1 MQYDARVSEYLLELL
16 RSALNNTTSKE
27 KPEDVSWNA
36 VYALAHKH
44 SVTAL
49 AFFAIQKL
57 KNPPEQEL
65 FQIWQTQNS
74 KILVKGAN
82 QENELALLS
91 DCFEKNAIAYMPLK
105 GSVIRDLFPLPYLR
119 EMSDLDILIPV
130 EKLQQA
136 CQLCEAMGYRTN
148 SRVEHHIELHKLP
161 YMNIELHSGLIAS
174 FYEYYEYY
182 KDPWTKAYRYN
193 NDYRYAMRN
202 EDLYLYFL
210 THAAKHYFN
219 SGTGIRSVIDIYV
232 FNRAYRPSM
241 DTRYIAQELKKLNL
255 ERFAR
260 QIEQLAQYW
269 FAENRTKTSD
279 EVIEMQS
286 YVLSSATYGT
296 QSNRDANQIRRYMQK
311 GKSESNAR
319 MAMFWHMTFLP
330 CEEMQPM
337 FPVLKKVPILLPF
350 CWIARWLR
358 ILFTKPKSITDSYK
372 RVQNIQIYDKNKDS

>member
-119 EMSDLDILIPV
+119 EMSDLDILIPA

-136 CQLCEAMGYRTN
+136 CELCEAMGYQTN
-148 SRVEHHIELHKLP
+148 SKVEHHVELRRLP
-161 YMNIELHSGLIAS
+161 YMNIELHMGLIAS
-174 FYEYYEYY
+174 SYAYFEYY
-182 KDPWTKAYRYN
+182 KDPWAKAYLQN
-193 NDYRYAMRN
+193 NNYRYAMRN

-210 THAAKHYFN
+210 THAAKHYIN

-232 FNRAYRPSM
+232 FNRAYRRSM
-241 DTRYIAQELKKLNL
+241 DTQYIAQELKKLNL

-260 QIEQLAQYW
+260 QMEQLAQYW
-269 FAENRTKTSD
+269 FAENRTKASD
-279 EVIEMQS
+279 DVKEMQS

-296 QSNRDANQIRRYMQK
+296 KSNRDANQIRRYMQK
-311 GKSESNAR
+311 GKSENGAKTAMYLH
-319 MAMFWHMTFLP
+319 MAFLP
-330 CEEMQPM
+330 CDEMQLM
-337 FPVLKKVPILLPF
+337 FPILKKAPVLLPF
-350 CWIARWLR
+350 CWIARWFR
-358 ILFTKPKSITDSYK
+358 IILTKPKSITDSYK
-372 RVQNIQIYDKNKDS
+372 RVQDIQIYDRNKDS

>member
-16 RSALNNTTSKE
+16 RSALNNTSSKE

-74 KILVKGAN
+74 KLLVKGAN

-119 EMSDLDILIPV
+119 EMSDLDILVPV

-136 CQLCEAMGYRTN
+136 CQLCETMGYRTN
-148 SRVEHHIELHKLP
+148 SRVEHHIDLHKLP

-232 FNRAYRPSM
+232 FNRAYRSSM

-269 FAENRTKTSD
+269 FAENRTKASD
-279 EVIEMQS
+279 DVKEMQS

-296 QSNRDANQIRRYMQK
+296 KSNRDANQIRRYMQK
-311 GKSESNAR
+311 GKSEDGAKTAMYLH
-319 MAMFWHMTFLP
+319 MAFLP
-330 CEEMQPM
+330 CDEMQLM
-337 FPVLKKVPILLPF
+337 FPILKKAPVLLPF
-350 CWIARWLR
+350 CWIARWFR
-358 ILFTKPKSITDSYK
+358 IIFTKPKSITDSYK
-372 RVQNIQIYDKNKDS
+372 RVQDIQIYDRNKDS

>member
-136 CQLCEAMGYRTN
+136 CQLCETMGYRTN

-260 QIEQLAQYW
+260 QMEQLAQYW
-269 FAENRTKTSD
+269 FAENRTKASD
-279 EVIEMQS
+279 DVKEMQS

-296 QSNRDANQIRRYMQK
+296 KSNRDANQIRRYMQK
-311 GKSESNAR
+311 GKSEDGAKTAMYLH
-319 MAMFWHMTFLP
+319 MAFLP
-330 CEEMQPM
+330 CDEMQLM
-337 FPVLKKVPILLPF
+337 FPILKKAPVLLPF
-350 CWIARWLR
+350 CWIARWFR
-358 ILFTKPKSITDSYK
+358 IILTKPKSITDSYK
-372 RVQNIQIYDKNKDS
+372 RVQDIQIYDRNKDS

>member
-74 KILVKGAN
+74 KILVKGEN

-136 CQLCEAMGYRTN
+136 CQLCETMGYRTN

-161 YMNIELHSGLIAS
+161 YMSIELHSGLIAS

-260 QIEQLAQYW
+260 QMEQLAQYW
-269 FAENRTKTSD
+269 FAENRTKASD
-279 EVIEMQS
+279 DVKEMQS

-296 QSNRDANQIRRYMQK
+296 KSNRDANQIRRYMQK
-311 GKSESNAR
+311 GKSEDGAKT
-319 MAMFWHMTFLP
+319 AMYLHMVFLP
-330 CEEMQPM
+330 CDEMQLM
-337 FPVLKKVPILLPF
+337 FPILKKAPVLLPF
-350 CWIARWLR
+350 CWIARWFR
-358 ILFTKPKSITDSYK
+358 IILTKPKSITDSYK
-372 RVQNIQIYDKNKDS
+372 RVQDIQIYDRNKDS

>member
-74 KILVKGAN
+74 KILVKGEN

-136 CQLCEAMGYRTN
+136 CQLCETMGYRTH

-260 QIEQLAQYW
+260 QMEQLAQYW
-269 FAENRTKTSD
+269 FAENRTKASD
-279 EVIEMQS
+279 DVKEMQS

-296 QSNRDANQIRRYMQK
+296 KSNRDANQIRRYMQK
-311 GKSESNAR
+311 GKSEDGAKTAMYLH
-319 MAMFWHMTFLP
+319 MAFLP
-330 CEEMQPM
+330 CDEMQLM
-337 FPVLKKVPILLPF
+337 FPILKKAPVLLPF
-350 CWIARWLR
+350 CWIARWFR
-358 ILFTKPKSITDSYK
+358 IILTKPKSITDSYK
-372 RVQNIQIYDKNKDS
+372 RVQDIQIYDRNKDS

>member
-1 MQYDARVSEYLLELL
+1 
-16 RSALNNTTSKE
+16 
-27 KPEDVSWNA
+27 
-36 VYALAHKH
+36 
-44 SVTAL
+44 
-49 AFFAIQKL
+49 
-57 KNPPEQEL
+57 
-65 FQIWQTQNS
+65 
-74 KILVKGAN
+74 
-82 QENELALLS
+82 
-91 DCFEKNAIAYMPLK
+91 MPLK

-136 CQLCEAMGYRTN
+136 CQLCETMGYRTN

-269 FAENRTKTSD
+269 FAENRTKASD
-279 EVIEMQS
+279 DVKEMQS

-296 QSNRDANQIRRYMQK
+296 KSNRDANQIRRYMQK
-311 GKSESNAR
+311 GKSEDGAKTAMYLH
-319 MAMFWHMTFLP
+319 MAFLP
-330 CEEMQPM
+330 CDEMQLM
-337 FPVLKKVPILLPF
+337 FPILKKAPVLLPF
-350 CWIARWLR
+350 CWIARWFR
-358 ILFTKPKSITDSYK
+358 IIFTKPKSITDSYK
-372 RVQNIQIYDKNKDS
+372 RVQDIQIYDRNKDS

>member
-49 AFFAIQKL
+49 AFFAVQKL

-136 CQLCEAMGYRTN
+136 CQLCETMGYRIN
-148 SRVEHHIELHKLP
+148 SRVEHHVELHRLP

-210 THAAKHYFN
+210 THAAKHFFN

-269 FAENRTKTSD
+269 FAENRTKASD
-279 EVIEMQS
+279 DVKEMQS

-296 QSNRDANQIRRYMQK
+296 KSNRDANQIRRYMQK
-311 GKSESNAR
+311 GKSEDGAKT
-319 MAMFWHMTFLP
+319 AMFLHMAFLP
-330 CEEMQPM
+330 CDEMQLM
-337 FPVLKKVPILLPF
+337 FPILKKAPVLLPF
-350 CWIARWLR
+350 CWIARWFR
-358 ILFTKPKSITDSYK
+358 IILTKPKSITDSYK
-372 RVQNIQIYDKNKDS
+372 RVQDIQIYDRNKDS